1 MISIGKTAKLQ
12 VIRQV
17 DFGLY
22 LDGEDYGD
30 ILLPARYAPP
40 GCKVDDWL
48 DVFIYLDSEDTIIAT
63 TEKPYVEVGECAH
76 LEVIDTNAHGAFLD
90 WGLSKDLFVP
100 FKEQR
105 VPMKV
110 GNFYTVYVF
119 EDNSGRISASSKL
132 DHFLSEYA
140 DDHFKNNQPVNL
152 HIASQSPLGYKAI
165 IDGTHLGLVFNSDVL
180 APIHLG
186 QKIKGYIKNIR
197 PDGAIDLMLQPRG
210 PQMRRGLAEQILA
223 DLEKQ
228 GGVSLLTDKSPAD
241 EIFSRYQVSKGNYK
255 KALGQ
260 LYKDKKIILG
270 KDRITLP

>member
-1 MISIGKTAKLQ
+1 MISIGKTARLQ
-12 VIRQV
+12 IIRQV

-30 ILLPARYAPP
+30 ILLPVRYVPP
-40 GCKVDDWL
+40 DCKIDDWL

-63 TEKPYVEVGECAH
+63 TEKPYVEVGESAH
-76 LEVIDTNAHGAFLD
+76 LEVIDTNAHGAFMD

-110 GNFYTVYVF
+110 GHAYTVYVF

-140 DDHFKNNQPVNL
+140 DDHFQNNQPVNL

-165 IDGTHLGLVFNSDVL
+165 IDGTHLGLIFNSDVL
-180 APIHLG
+180 TPIQVG
-186 QKIKGYIKNIR
+186 QQIKGYIKNVR
-197 PDGAIDLMLQPRG
+197 PDGAIDLMLQPLG
-210 PQMRRGLAEQILA
+210 PQMRRSLSEQIMA

-241 EIFSRYQVSKGNYK
+241 EIFSRYQVSKSNYK